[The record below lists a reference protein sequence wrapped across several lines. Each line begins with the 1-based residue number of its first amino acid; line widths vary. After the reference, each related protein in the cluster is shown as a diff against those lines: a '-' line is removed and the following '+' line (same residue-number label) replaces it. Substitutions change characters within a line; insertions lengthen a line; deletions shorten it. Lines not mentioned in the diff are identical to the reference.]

1 MKSSVREY
9 FPGANTPMGFYSY
22 YDNILKSREANR
34 IVILKGGPGTGKS
47 SFMKRVAK
55 HLVMR
60 GHETELLHCSSDPD
74 SLDGVCARDI
84 GFLILD
90 GTAPHIVDPKVPG
103 AVDEIINLGICWDKD
118 KIFKNKNSIIDTN
131 EQISKTF
138 QKAYDYLAAAKNI
151 QNHIYRDMCFPVND
165 DRLED
170 VVDKIRKT
178 YSIYNKPSSPGFE
191 RKAFLSAITH
201 LGKKG
206 YADSFIQHAS
216 HTYKIKSD
224 AMTTYALFEKLKQLF
239 ILHGYEART
248 FYSPMSPD
256 NKIEHLYVP
265 EFNIFFTIDAHPNT
279 SASFENENETEIKVG
294 TSAKMSDSLCDD
306 TELYNSLIERAISDL
321 SHAKKLHDELEKY
334 YIPYMDFGKVQNLCQ
349 NLIDTL

>member
-9 FPGANTPMGFYSY
+9 FPGANTPVGFYSY

-55 HLVMR
+55 HIVMS

-90 GTAPHIVDPKVPG
+90 GTTPHIVDPKVPG
-103 AVDEIINLGICWDKD
+103 AVDEIINLGVCWDKD
-118 KIFKNKNSIIDTN
+118 KIAKNKNAIIDTS
-131 EQISKTF
+131 EQISKSF
-138 QKAYDYLAAAKNI
+138 QKAYDCLAGAKNI
-151 QNHIYRDMCFPVND
+151 QNHIGRDMLRTIDND
-165 DRLED
+165 TLED

-178 YSIYNKPSSPGFE
+178 YSIYNKPNICGFE

-206 YADSFIQHAS
+206 YADSFVQNAS
-216 HTYKIKSD
+216 HTYRIKRDSV
-224 AMTTYALFEKLKQLF
+224 TSCALFEK
-239 ILHGYEART
+239 
-248 FYSPMSPD
+248 
-256 NKIEHLYVP
+256 
-265 EFNIFFTIDAHPNT
+265 
-279 SASFENENETEIKVG
+279 
-294 TSAKMSDSLCDD
+294 
-306 TELYNSLIERAISDL
+306 
-321 SHAKKLHDELEKY
+321 
-334 YIPYMDFGKVQNLCQ
+334 
-349 NLIDTL
+349 